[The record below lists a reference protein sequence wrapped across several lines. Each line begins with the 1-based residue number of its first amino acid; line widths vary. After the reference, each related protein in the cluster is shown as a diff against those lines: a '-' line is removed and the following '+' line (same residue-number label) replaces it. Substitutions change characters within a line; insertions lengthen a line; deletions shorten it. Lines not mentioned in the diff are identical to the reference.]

1 MLWMIAASVLF
12 ACMGVCVKLG
22 AARFSADELVFYR
35 GFISLLLVY
44 GYMRFAGLPV
54 ATRHWRMHVTRSVAG
69 FVSLVFYFY
78 AISKIPLAT
87 AVTLNYTSPL
97 FLALLLAFVQRERVG
112 YGLAAA
118 TLAGFVGVVLLLR
131 PVWQAT
137 YWAGGLFGL
146 GSGIVS
152 SIAYWHVRKLGE
164 AGEPEW
170 RTVFWFSLIST
181 LGGLP
186 GVLSAQ
192 PFHAMSGQ
200 DVGLLLGVGG
210 FGAAAQ
216 LCMTRAYKQGKT
228 MAVASLAYS
237 TVVFSAIFAGLLWG
251 EKLSLMALA
260 GMLLI
265 VGSGLMA
272 SAFSRRNTAPAG
284 HDSAIFEPVAE
295 GNAVSSCLPVNAAET
310 IKTVRSSP

>member
-22 AARFSADELVFYR
+22 AARFSAAELVFYR

-44 GYMRFAGLPV
+44 GYMYFSGLPV
-54 ATRHWRMHVTRSVAG
+54 ATQHWRMHVTRSVSG

-78 AISKIPLAT
+78 AISLVPLAT

-112 YGLAAA
+112 HWLVIA

-131 PVWQAT
+131 PAWQAE
-137 YWAGGLFGL
+137 YLAGGLLGL
-146 GSGIVS
+146 GSGVVS
-152 SIAYWHVRKLGE
+152 SIAYLHVRKLGE
-164 AGEPEW
+164 VGEPEW

-186 GVLSAQ
+186 WALSAQ
-192 PFHAMSGQ
+192 PFHATDWQGMGM
-200 DVGLLLGVGG
+200 LLGVGG

-216 LCMTRAYKQGKT
+216 LCMTRAYKRGKT
-228 MAVASLAYS
+228 MAVASLAYT

-251 EKLSLMALA
+251 ESLPWVAQL

-265 VGSGLMA
+265 IGSGVMA
-272 SAFSRRNTAPAG
+272 TAFSRQRATPARD
-284 HDSAIFEPVAE
+284 DSAIFEPV
-295 GNAVSSCLPVNAAET
+295 VSCRENMHET
-310 IKTVRSSP
+310 GLACRKE